1 VTDVGPVVLGAN
13 QPPRF
18 YRGGERIAAFR
29 ASVLRERQAAAAP
42 ASASPVRPGDGAG
55 PAGPTAPS
63 AADASRQ
70 PSASDASKLPDA
82 ADDSHLPEDWVGSA
96 TTLFGTAADGL
107 TRLPDGRL
115 LRDAIDGDPAGYLG
129 PGHVR
134 QYGSSPA
141 LLVKLLDAG
150 ERLPVHC
157 HPDDTF
163 ARRHLASHWGKTE
176 AWIVID
182 AAPGSEVH
190 LGFREPVTEEALA
203 GWVAT
208 QDPAMLRA
216 LNRMPVRP
224 GDAILV
230 PAGIPHAIGAG
241 VFVVELQE
249 PTDLSVLLEWDAFP
263 LDGRSEGHLGLG
275 FDQALRCV
283 DRSAWSPEQLA
294 RLRGPAAAAGQRPV
308 TAMFPPAASPY
319 FAADLIRPGHS
330 PVAVGPGF
338 AILVVTAGSG
348 LLRTEHGGDV
358 PVSRGMTV
366 LVPYAAGGS
375 EIAGDCEVIR
385 CIPPNGAPPDSS
397 S

>member
-1 VTDVGPVVLGAN
+1 M
-13 QPPRF
+13 
-18 YRGGERIAAFR
+18 
-29 ASVLRERQAAAAP
+29 
-42 ASASPVRPGDGAG
+42 
-55 PAGPTAPS
+55 
-63 AADASRQ
+63 
-70 PSASDASKLPDA
+70 
-82 ADDSHLPEDWVGSA
+82 
-96 TTLFGTAADGL
+96 FGTAADGL

-115 LRDAIDGDPAGYLG
+115 LRDAIGADPVGYLG
-129 PGHVR
+129 PRHVE

-157 HPDDTF
+157 HPGDAF

-182 AAPGSEVH
+182 AAPGSEVY
-190 LGFREPVTEEALA
+190 LGFREAVADETLA
-203 GWVAT
+203 GWVAS

-216 LNRMPVRP
+216 LNRMPVQP

-263 LDGRSEGHLGLG
+263 IDGRGEGHLGLG

-283 DRSAWSPEQLA
+283 DRSAWQPEQLA
-294 RLRGPAAAAGQRPV
+294 GLRGPGTADAQRPV
-308 TAMFPPAASPY
+308 TAMFPPAADPY
-319 FAADLIRPGHS
+319 FAAELIRPAHG
-330 PVAVGPGF
+330 PVALDPRF
-338 AILVVTAGSG
+338 AILVVLAGSG
-348 LLRTEHGGDV
+348 LLRTEHGCDIPLSG
-358 PVSRGMTV
+358 GMTA

-385 CIPPNGAPPDSS
+385 CLPPNGAPPHSRS
-397 S
+397 

>member
-1 VTDVGPVVLGAN
+1 VTDVGPVVLGPN

-18 YRGGERIAAFR
+18 YRGGERISAFR
-29 ASVLRERQAAAAP
+29 GSARERVAAP
-42 ASASPVRPGDGAG
+42 ASASAGSPADSAGRPGDG
-55 PAGPTAPS
+55 
-63 AADASRQ
+63 DRAS
-70 PSASDASKLPDA
+70 PGDT
-82 ADDSHLPEDWVGSA
+82 SHLPEDWVGSA
-96 TTLFGTAADGL
+96 TTVFGTAADGL

-115 LRDAIDGDPAGYLG
+115 LRDAIEADPVAYLG
-129 PGHVR
+129 PGHAR

-150 ERLPVHC
+150 QRLPVHC
-157 HPDDTF
+157 HPDDAF

-190 LGFREPVTEEALA
+190 LGFREPVAEETLA
-203 GWVAT
+203 GWVAS

-249 PTDLSVLLEWDAFP
+249 PTDLSVLLEWDSFP

-294 RLRGPAAAAGQRPV
+294 GLRGPGAAAAQRPV
-308 TAMFPPAASPY
+308 TAMFPPAAGQY
-319 FAADLIRPGHS
+319 FAAELVRPGHG

-366 LVPYAAGGS
+366 LVPYAAGGA

-385 CIPPNGAPPDSS
+385 CLPPNGASPGSRS
-397 S
+397 